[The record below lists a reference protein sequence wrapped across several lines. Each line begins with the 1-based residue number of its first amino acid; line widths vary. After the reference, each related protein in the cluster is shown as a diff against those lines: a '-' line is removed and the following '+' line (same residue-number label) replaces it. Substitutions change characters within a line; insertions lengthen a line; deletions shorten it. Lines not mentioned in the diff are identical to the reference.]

1 MLNIMKADDTQFD
14 AATETANR
22 LHRSCL
28 RLSRVLRAA
37 RPGKGISLSR
47 LGVLGHLYQNGVTT
61 ATGLAA
67 YLGLQPQSLTRL
79 IADLERRRLIVRRA
93 SNGDH
98 RQVMLKITDAGVKLL
113 LEDIRGQRT
122 KLAKAIT
129 TTLTPAEQSMLRLAA
144 DLMDRL
150 AEAAGSPTGILK

>member
-1 MLNIMKADDTQFD
+1 MNATEIQSD
-14 AATETANR
+14 AVAETANR

-28 RLSRVLRAA
+28 RLSRVLRATRSA
-37 RPGKGISLSR
+37 KGISLSR

-67 YLGLQPQSLTRL
+67 HLGLQPQSLTRL
-79 IADLERRRLIVRRA
+79 IADLEQRKLIVRRA
-93 SNGDH
+93 SNTDH
-98 RQVMLKITDAGVKLL
+98 RQIMLKITGAGAKLL

-122 KLAKAIT
+122 KLAKAIAA
-129 TTLTPAEQSMLRLAA
+129 TLTPPEQSMLRLAA

-150 AEAAGSPTGILK
+150 AEAAGAPTGVLK